1 MCTLATM
8 RSALCCLFPHPLL
21 LPRPANIKYEIIWGM
36 RMRIRKRRRR
46 RWQQRRHTHCSWGWL
61 FCLKIGDV
69 LYARR
74 GAGKS
79 LDRRLTSSVRHAR
92 MNRLYRGEHFIQW
105 GGWMPLTMSKKWEGE
120 RENREEKRSTCL
132 PRSNKR
138 NIYIYIHTHTCR
150 SKRKCIQWV
159 CVFAKITLS
168 SILHS
173 IIVVVVLSIYWMQLL
188 YVCMYVHTTEV
199 IACYARVATLAVRH
213 TCARLFISDSNESE
227 RARTPWRYKATNER
241 WMTRSLPCVGSAAY
255 FDFSSLLLFIVF
267 SFFLRCAKCILK
279 AVRMVAILQFIY
291 FRFI

>member
-1 MCTLATM
+1 MCYTLDGGRGNHLIAVWRHLSDTQGWIV
-8 RSALCCLFPHPLL
+8 LIEV
-21 LPRPANIKYEIIWGM
+21 NISFNEEVECP
-36 RMRIRKRRRR
+36 
-46 RWQQRRHTHCSWGWL
+46 WQ
-61 FCLKIGDV
+61 CLKSG
-69 LYARR
+69 R
-74 GAGKS
+74 
-79 LDRRLTSSVRHAR
+79 
-92 MNRLYRGEHFIQW
+92 
-105 GGWMPLTMSKKWEGE
+105 E
-120 RENREEKRSTCL
+120 REKTEKKKRSTCL

-138 NIYIYIHTHTCR
+138 NIYIYTHTHTCR

-227 RARTPWRYKATNER
+227 CARTPWRYKATNER

-267 SFFLRCAKCILK
+267 SFFLRCAKCIFK
-279 AVRMVAILQFIY
+279 AVKMVAILQFIY